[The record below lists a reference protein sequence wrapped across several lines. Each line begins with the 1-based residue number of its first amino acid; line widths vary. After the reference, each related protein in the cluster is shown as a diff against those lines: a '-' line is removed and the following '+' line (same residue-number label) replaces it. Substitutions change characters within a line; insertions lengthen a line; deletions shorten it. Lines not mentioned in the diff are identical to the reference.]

1 MLSFLIL
8 LYCALLARNLHAVD
22 KCTCLH
28 ICTYRDLT
36 TLLYLIFRRVCLT
49 VSLMLAAYTCIAIAF
64 DFYYLMT
71 LLIYGQRRVCLTVS
85 LMLAAYTCIA
95 IAFDFYYLMTLFI
108 YGQLGDGHQTNRGV
122 NCVAATVCRDSTAGG
137 RCTQALT

>member
-71 LLIYGQRRVCLTVS
+71 L
-85 LMLAAYTCIA
+85 
-95 IAFDFYYLMTLFI
+95 FI